1 MHEIGLQTSPQS
13 ITAEEHLSSLLHFL
27 VGYIMAFEELATG
40 GRSAFWRVGNNLSPP
55 SLASVMPRRV
65 LSVQ

>member
-40 GRSAFWRVGNNLSPP
+40 GISAFWRVGNNLSP

-65 LSVQ
+65 LSIQ